1 MNWMMR
7 RLLLASAAIARAP
20 EGETGGGDAP
30 APTAPAVEN
39 VLFPNEG
46 EQPPAAPTDAP
57 AAVAGDWKEYEAD
70 PAKSDEENAAAKAE
84 HDKAKPAETDPADKV
99 PEDGKYDLK
108 MPDGVELDV
117 ELAAALGPDFKDLG
131 LTNAQAQKLVDKYI
145 ATQQDR
151 AAKQTEAWAGT
162 VQKWADDAK
171 ADKEIGGAKWEQTV
185 AASRRAVGKLGS
197 PELREY
203 LNASGGGNHPE
214 MIRFMAK
221 VGAMISE
228 DSPAN
233 GGAGGQGKPVDH
245 AYALFP
251 SDAPKG

>member
-1 MNWMMR
+1 MTWMMR
-7 RLLLASAAIARAP
+7 RLMLTTSILRAA
-20 EGETGGGDAP
+20 EDGTGGGEAP
-30 APTAPAVEN
+30 APIAPAVEN

-46 EQPPAAPTDAP
+46 ETPPAAETEAP

-70 PAKSDEENAAAKAE
+70 PAKSEEENAAAKAE
-84 HDKAKPAETDPADKV
+84 HDKAKPAATDPADTV
-99 PEDGKYDLK
+99 PEDGKYTLT
-108 MPDGVELDV
+108 MPDGVELDT
-117 ELAAALGPDFKDLG
+117 ELAEALGPDFKDLG

-145 ATQQDR
+145 ATQQTR
-151 AAKQTEAWAGT
+151 VAKQTEAWAGT

-171 ADKEIGGAKWEQTV
+171 ADKDIGGAKWDQTV

-197 PELREY
+197 PALTEY
-203 LNASGGGNHPE
+203 LNSSGGGNHPE

-228 DSPAN
+228 DTPAT
-233 GGAGGQGKPVDH
+233 GGADGKGKPVDH
-245 AYALFP
+245 AYAMFP

>member
-7 RLLLASAAIARAP
+7 RLLLTSAAIARAP

-57 AAVAGDWKEYEAD
+57 AAVAGEWKEYEAD
-70 PAKSDEENAAAKAE
+70 PAKSAEENAAAKAE

-108 MPDGVELDV
+108 MPDGVELDAD
-117 ELAAALGPDFKDLG
+117 LAAALGPDFKDLG

-171 ADKEIGGAKWEQTV
+171 ADKEIGGAKWDQTV

>member
-1 MNWMMR
+1 MTWMMR
-7 RLLLASAAIARAP
+7 RLMLTTSILRAAEDGA
-20 EGETGGGDAP
+20 GGGDAP

-70 PAKSDEENAAAKAE
+70 PAKSEEENAAAKAE
-84 HDKAKPAETDPADKV
+84 HDKAKPASKDPADTV
-99 PEDGKYDLK
+99 PEDGKYTLT
-108 MPDGVELDV
+108 MPDGVELDT
-117 ELAAALGPDFKDLG
+117 ELAEALGPDFKDLG

-145 ATQQDR
+145 ATQQTR
-151 AAKQTEAWAGT
+151 VAKQTEAWAGT

-171 ADKEIGGAKWEQTV
+171 ADKDIGGAKWDQTV

-197 PELREY
+197 PALTEY
-203 LNASGGGNHPE
+203 LNSSGGGNHPE

-228 DSPAN
+228 DTPAT
-233 GGAGGQGKPVDH
+233 GGADGKGKPVDH
-245 AYALFP
+245 AYAMFP

>member
-1 MNWMMR
+1 MTETTE
-7 RLLLASAAIARAP
+7 AP
-20 EGETGGGDAP
+20 VADTTPAP
-30 APTAPAVEN
+30 AVPAVEN

-70 PAKSDEENAAAKAE
+70 PAKSDEDNAAAKAE

-108 MPDGVELDV
+108 MPDGVELDA
-117 ELAAALGPDFKDLG
+117 ELAEALGPDFKDLG

-145 ATQQDR
+145 ATQ
-151 AAKQTEAWAGT
+151 AEKSAKSEQNWENLQQQWIA
-162 VQKWADDAK
+162 DAK
-171 ADKEIGGAKWEQTV
+171 ADKEIGGAKWDQTV
-185 AASRRAVGKLGS
+185 ALSRRAMGKLGS
-197 PELREY
+197 PDLHEY
-203 LNASGGGNHPE
+203 FRQTGFGNHPE
-214 MIRFMAK
+214 VIRLMAK
-221 VGAMISE
+221 VGVMISE